1 MTHRPLIVAATLAAI
16 LSGFTG
22 CSRHLARDAVEVM
35 PERPRET
42 VQIFGQQG
50 ERVPWAVMLET
61 VSTADVIVIG
71 ESHGHPL
78 GLAAAA
84 SLWDDLLAD
93 HPDAALLMEF
103 FERDTQVALDDYLA
117 DITDDEAFRKASN
130 RTAGNYPLGHS
141 TMVEAAKA
149 AGVPVFA
156 ANAPRRYVRETTAD
170 SFGTLAALGAEQ
182 QRLFIVPDQ
191 LLEGDYRDTFFE
203 LMGSNTHGEEDEG
216 ESEGEGEGEGKGE
229 DEGKSE
235 GGGMPE
241 ERIEKFY
248 RSMMM
253 WDATMAD
260 SVVRAVESGHNPAV
274 LVVGRFHSDFDGG
287 TIQFIKQ
294 RHPGLTI
301 RTLSIVT
308 SDEAD
313 IAEDD
318 IGGADFVLYV
328 GEMPSDE

>member
-1 MTHRPLIVAATLAAI
+1 MTTRPLIVTATLAAI
-16 LSGFTG
+16 LTGFTG
-22 CSRHLARDAVEVM
+22 CSRHLARESVEVM

-42 VQIFGQQG
+42 VQIFGRQG

-103 FERDTQVALDDYLA
+103 FERDTQVALDDYLS
-117 DITDDEAFRKASN
+117 DITDDEAFRKAAR
-130 RTAGNYPLGHS
+130 RTPGNYPLGHS
-141 TMVEAAKA
+141 AMVDAAKA

-156 ANAPRRYVRETTAD
+156 ANAPRRYVRKTTAD
-170 SFGTLAALGAEQ
+170 NFDTLTALGPEQ
-182 QRLFIVPDQ
+182 RRLFTVPGQ
-191 LLEGDYRDTFFE
+191 LIEGKYRDDFFE
-203 LMGSNTHGEEDEG
+203 IMGGMSHGEE
-216 ESEGEGEGEGKGE
+216 SEG
-229 DEGKSE
+229 S
-235 GGGMPE
+235 GMPE
-241 ERIEKFY
+241 GMVEKFY
-248 RSMMM
+248 RSQQV

-260 SVVRAVESGHNPAV
+260 SVVRAIEAGHRPAI
-274 LVVGRFHSDFDGG
+274 LVVGRFHSDNDGG
-287 TIQFIKQ
+287 TVQFIRQ
-294 RHPGLTI
+294 GHPGLTI
-301 RTLSIVT
+301 RTLSMVT

-313 IAEDD
+313 IDEED